1 MTHEETDMRALES
14 RFLNGCRLILTTTLL
29 LLAVPAWSQAPA
41 IDWDL
46 DEAIRQIE
54 RQGDDFSSVMSRV
67 EVVNT
72 DADGIEVDR
81 QSGTGFIREDGRM
94 RYNVDGGNRVI
105 MVDKNKVSIYDAPE
119 KIVNEYS
126 LAKNKSRL
134 EPFARLGFSTTGKDL
149 KDNYLITILGE
160 EELGDS
166 RTLVLELTPKRD
178 NVRASVRMV
187 RLWIDQSSWMPKQQ
201 EFNSTSDGSKLL
213 ITYSGMARNLQ
224 LNQDLFKVK
233 WPKGTKTVKQ

>member
-1 MTHEETDMRALES
+1 
-14 RFLNGCRLILTTTLL
+14 
-29 LLAVPAWSQAPA
+29 
-41 IDWDL
+41 
-46 DEAIRQIE
+46 
-54 RQGDDFSSVMSRV
+54 MSRV